1 MPGFGELEWTPEG
14 DLLFT
19 VLRAVGQLS
28 RADLPTRPGHAGWP
42 EATPLA
48 QCLGQDRIELAI
60 APVTAEQ
67 VAHPST
73 MHGMWEDAFLPVAA
87 WWLRDAVGPLAVPDG
102 ITLEGDGLVVSAL
115 KPAADGSGIVL
126 RCYNPE
132 AVAIA
137 GRWRFGEPRTTAVRV
152 RADEREPRPA
162 SLSGEGRV
170 LEFTAPAGSWTSHI
184 IR

>member
-1 MPGFGELEWTPEG
+1 
-14 DLLFT
+14 
-19 VLRAVGQLS
+19 V
-28 RADLPTRPGHAGWP
+28 
-42 EATPLA
+42 
-48 QCLGQDRIELAI
+48 
-60 APVTAEQ
+60 
-67 VAHPST
+67 
-73 MHGMWEDAFLPVAA
+73 
-87 WWLRDAVGPLAVPDG
+87 
-102 ITLEGDGLVVSAL
+102 